1 MVARFDIWWTDLDP
15 VRGSEYAKTR
25 PCVVVSPDEL
35 NESLKTVVIMPMTT
49 VSRAWPFRLSISL
62 EGKVGQIC
70 VDQIRVIDK
79 CRLKSKAGVLTADEA
94 SVLRLLIKEM
104 YVD

>member
-1 MVARFDIWWTDLDP
+1 MVARFDIWWVDLDP

-25 PCVVVSPDEL
+25 PCIVVSPDEL
-35 NESLKTVVIMPMTT
+35 NETLRTVVVMPMTT
-49 VSRAWPFRLSISL
+49 MSRPWPWRLPVSL

-79 CRLKSKAGVLTADEA
+79 CRLKTKIDSLDGIEA
-94 SVLRLLIKEM
+94 AKLKLLIKEM